1 MSNVIKAHTS
11 IIGDT
16 GYNCHS
22 RNFFKELHK
31 IIPVQVRNF
40 TIGSSWDGY
49 NNDEPHNGEYYID
62 DQLKTMLV
70 QQTLDN
76 PSGRKEFP
84 LYQNYKNEGDPNI
97 HIVLNETDHYYFYD
111 DYDGIK
117 IAYNVWETTRQP
129 DNFFERLK
137 TFDQV
142 WVPSEWQRQ
151 CTIEQG
157 IPADKVK
164 VVPEGVD
171 TETYKPISRVIS
183 NPIGR
188 PFRFVLAGRWDYRK
202 SIREIIETFTNT
214 FSEDED
220 VELVVNVDNIFAND
234 GLKTTEERL
243 QKYGLTH
250 SKIRVVHHLSK
261 NEYVQL
267 LQSSDVFV
275 SCARGEGWNLPLIE
289 AMSCGI
295 PSIYSDWGGQLQFA
309 KGRGVPVRIIGEVPA
324 AIKDGDGTWIN
335 DATGNFAEPD
345 FDDLSQKMLDVK
357 ENFKSYKKKALDD
370 SDEIRK
376 EFTWKNA
383 AHIAKQ
389 ILDEIVETKTI
400 TLPEKNDDFD
410 NDFAYVT
417 CGNIGYMPLIET
429 MVQSL
434 LEFSTRKVIVYGIN
448 CDVPFDYPNVIKRRI
463 DPEPYSE
470 HDKWYWKQQV
480 CIESLNEGFANYIW
494 IDGDIVANHNIDTLA
509 NHFVELTNYP
519 IPDVHVQ
526 EEFFG
531 QYPELTG
538 EIKGQSFNQRLYEK
552 FGFGKR
558 NPIAHVCL
566 YVYNQN
572 CRWWFDEIIRM
583 YRDTA
588 LPEYKKFLLWND
600 EGADNFLRAKN
611 GCDRHLPLSNL
622 DVSGYVFEN
631 ETHEDSPKN
640 HFLTFWNE
648 SGPKNFNKI
657 YGWAYIP
664 KEKENIRYFHGNK
677 DIAFAKF
684 MIDFIKLQRDK
695 SFYDSHW
702 FYVGKN
708 EVKNL
713 GEIANVGGS
722 TMEIASIWGWD
733 YAIYHEVYNLKDYER
748 FGNIGVKDGD
758 VVVDLGG
765 NIGIFTRYAYQC
777 GASKIITFE
786 PDRRYFE
793 VLRKNAPKDAL
804 LFNAA
809 IGNKIGRMLLTE
821 SGHLGGSNLWIP
833 KNPLHNQYNVQTY
846 TLDYLFKTGLVDKID
861 FLKVDIEG
869 SEIMALDGISDK
881 NLQFVRN
888 IAVEYHHEHLKYD
901 ESLRD
906 SFINRLVGLGFNSHI
921 LFCGYDNAL
930 QLIYF
935 WR

>member
-1 MSNVIKAHTS
+1 MVVKAHTS
-11 IIGDT
+11 IIGET

-22 RNFFKELHK
+22 RNFFKELDK
-31 IIPVQVRNF
+31 LVQVQVRNW
-40 TIGSSWDGY
+40 TVGSSWRGY
-49 NNDEPHNGEYYID
+49 NNDEPHNNEYYID
-62 DQLKTMLV
+62 DQLKRMLV
-70 QQTLDN
+70 EQTLTT
-76 PSGRKEFP
+76 PSGDGESFP
-84 LYQNYKNEGDPNI
+84 LYERYKNTGTPNV
-97 HIVLNETDHYYFYD
+97 HIVLNDNLHHYFNE

-117 IAYNVWETTRQP
+117 IAYNAWETTRQP
-129 DNFFERLK
+129 DRFFEQLK
-137 TFDQV
+137 RFDQV

-157 IPADKVK
+157 ISSEKVK

-171 TETYKPISRVIS
+171 TETYRPISRVIS
-183 NPIGR
+183 NPVGR
-188 PFRFVLAGRWDYRK
+188 PFRFVLVGRWDYRK
-202 SIREIIETFTNT
+202 SIREIIETFTKT
-214 FSEDED
+214 FSEGED
-220 VELVVNVDNIFAND
+220 VELVINVDNSFAND

-243 QKYGLTH
+243 QRYGLSH
-250 SKIRVVHHLSK
+250 SKIRVLHHLSK
-261 NEYVQL
+261 DEYVSL
-267 LQSSDVFV
+267 LRSADVFV

-289 AMSCGI
+289 AMACGV

-309 KGRGVPVRIIGEVPA
+309 NGRGIPVKVKGEVPA

-345 FDDLSQKMLDVK
+345 FEDLSRKMLDVRK
-357 ENFKSYKKKALDD
+357 NFKSYKKKALDE
-370 SDEIRK
+370 SDEIRN

-389 ILDEIVETKTI
+389 ILDELVETKTT
-400 TLPEKNDDFD
+400 TLSEKIGGFD
-410 NDFAYVT
+410 NDFAYTT

-434 LEFSTRKVIVYGIN
+434 LKFSTRKVIVYGIN

-463 DPEPYSE
+463 NIETYSE
-470 HDKWYWKQQV
+470 HDKWYWKQWS
-480 CIESLNEGFANYIW
+480 CIESLSEGFQNYIW
-494 IDGDIVANHNIDTLA
+494 IDGDVVANYNIDTLS
-509 NHFVELTNYP
+509 NHFGELTNYP
-519 IPDVHVQ
+519 IPDVHIQ

-531 QYPELTG
+531 QYPEPNGETG
-538 EIKGQSFNQRLYEK
+538 SQLFNQRLHEK

-566 YVYNQN
+566 YIYNQH
-572 CRWWFDEIIRM
+572 CKWWFEEIIRV
-583 YRDTA
+583 YRETP

-611 GCDRHLPLSNL
+611 GCDRYLPLSKL
-622 DVSGYVFEN
+622 DVSGYVYEN
-631 ETHEDSPKN
+631 ETHEDSPKH

-677 DIAFAKF
+677 DIEFAKF
-684 MIDFIKLQRDK
+684 MIEFIKLQRDK
-695 SFYDSHW
+695 SFYDSYW

-713 GEIANVGGS
+713 GEIEGVEGS
-722 TMEIASIWGWD
+722 TMEIAGKWGWD
-733 YAIYHEVYNLKDYER
+733 YAIYHEVFNLKDYER
-748 FGNIGVKDGD
+748 FGNVGVKNGD

-777 GASKIITFE
+777 GASKVVTFE

-793 VLRKNAPKDAL
+793 VLRKNAPKGVV

-809 IGNKIGRMLLTE
+809 IGDKLGTMQLTE
-821 SGHLGGSNLWIP
+821 SEHLGGSNLWTP
-833 KNPLHNQYNVQTY
+833 KNNYYTQYDVQTY

-861 FLKVDIEG
+861 FLKVDVEG
-869 SEIMALDGISDK
+869 SEIIALKGISDE
-881 NLQFVRN
+881 NLRRVRN
-888 IAVEYHHEHLKYD
+888 IVVEYHHEHLRFD
-901 ESLRD
+901 EELRET
-906 SFINRLVGLGFNSHI
+906 FIQRLVRLGFNSHL
-921 LFCGYDNAL
+921 LFCGTNNAL